1 MVVIMPM
8 SGVPMDVSGC
18 DSNVPFK
25 VSERDEKWWMNESD
39 EKDECSGNRSV

>member
-1 MVVIMPM
+1 MLKMVRILIVQLPIHVM
-8 SGVPMDVSGC
+8 
-18 DSNVPFK
+18 NKKLTFK